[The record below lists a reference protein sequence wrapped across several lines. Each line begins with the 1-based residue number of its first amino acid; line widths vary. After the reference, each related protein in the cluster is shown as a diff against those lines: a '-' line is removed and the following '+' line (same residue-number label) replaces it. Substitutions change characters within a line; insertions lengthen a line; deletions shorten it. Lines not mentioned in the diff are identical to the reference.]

1 MYWGDGSLTKRAL
14 IVQGGWEGHQ
24 PREVADVLAGLL
36 KDSGFQV
43 DIEDNLDI
51 FAKVDELKAYQLI
64 VPNWTQGDITK
75 EQLLGLTTAVRD
87 GVGLAGL
94 HGGLGDSFRSATEY
108 QFMVG
113 GQWVAHPGND
123 GVTYDVEV
131 VDSSHEITRGLTKFT
146 VTSEQYYMHVDPA
159 IHVLA
164 ITRFGDVEMPVAW
177 TKMWGS
183 GRVFYCSLGHTADI
197 VRIEE
202 VSRFMKQGMVWAA
215 SQP

>member
-1 MYWGDGSLTKRAL
+1 MTKHAL

-24 PREVADVLAGLL
+24 PREVAEVLADLL
-36 KDSGFQV
+36 KARDFRV
-43 DIEDNLDI
+43 DVEDQLDI
-51 FAKVDELKAYQLI
+51 FSDLDKLKTYQLI
-64 VPNWTQGDITK
+64 VPNWTQGSITK
-75 EQLLGLTTAVRD
+75 EQLEGLTTAVRE

-94 HGGLGDSFRSATEY
+94 HGGLGDSFRAATEY

-123 GVTYDVEV
+123 GVTYDVEI
-131 VDSSHEITRGLTKFT
+131 VDPTHEITQGLSTFT

-159 IHVLA
+159 VHVLA

-177 TKMWGS
+177 TKAWGV

-197 VRIEE
+197 VKMEQ
-202 VSRFMKQGMVWAA
+202 VSRIMQQGMVWAA
-215 SQP
+215 SK